1 VLLLGD
7 GSSDPRNFTGTA
19 GPAPL
24 PVRWVRTSYLWTASD
39 PSLGAVNGDDALPD
53 VAVGRLPA
61 GTVEQAETLVR
72 KVLDWED
79 SGQGLAGRAV
89 LVADRPDAGGDFE
102 ADALDVEESF
112 LRDRET
118 LELRVR
124 ELGGA
129 TRSAIVGALD
139 EGAAL
144 LSYVGHGGPAVW
156 SSQNVL
162 SSWDVPLLRAQTR
175 QPLMLTLNCLNGY
188 FVAPSFD
195 SLAEAFLDAEGRGTI
210 AAISPSGLS
219 LEGPAH
225 VFHRAV
231 VAELTSGTHRR
242 LGDVFLAAQRDYAEA
257 GVMPELLSVYHL
269 FGDPTMPVAPSSV
282 P

>member
-1 VLLLGD
+1 
-7 GSSDPRNFTGTA
+7 
-19 GPAPL
+19 
-24 PVRWVRTSYLWTASD
+24 
-39 PSLGAVNGDDALPD
+39 
-53 VAVGRLPA
+53 
-61 GTVEQAETLVR
+61 
-72 KVLDWED
+72 
-79 SGQGLAGRAV
+79 
-89 LVADRPDAGGDFE
+89 
-102 ADALDVEESF
+102 
-112 LRDRET
+112 
-118 LELRVR
+118 VR

-144 LSYVGHGGPAVW
+144 LSYVGHGGTAVW